1 MMDKPARSKNK
12 FLMFLPKPASAN
24 IFQNH
29 TFSPTKDKRSEFNQ
43 TKLKTHIGKGFS
55 GPIISIIPADARR
68 NTKNSSF
75 EAQQEPTSPKVSCIG
90 QIKHKK
96 KVIKNEKHASPPK
109 DFKPVQPKKKVSKIR
124 SLFSS
129 KTPTGRRSD
138 DSDGKSELSDKAPS
152 LSQTR
157 RFSNGRDSLSSFD
170 WMAQVAPVDGDSDEE
185 SEEEEER
192 EIIIPFSAPI
202 LVGGVG
208 GGVVALE
215 PRKEIN
221 LWKRRTMAQPRP
233 LQVDEEKYEN
243 GGDWRRSNEHCFE
256 NGGGWRRSDDMAK
269 VNACMEDDVAKLN
282 EVANWNKDTLPSI
295 IAAKDGKES
304 WVSKIIV
311 GATDSGFEK

>member
-24 IFQNH
+24 TFQNH
-29 TFSPTKDKRSEFNQ
+29 TFSPTKDKRSEFHQ

-68 NTKNSSF
+68 NTKKNSSF
-75 EAQQEPTSPKVSCIG
+75 EAQQEPTSPKVSCMG

-109 DFKPVQPKKKVSKIR
+109 DFKPVEPKKKVSKIR

-129 KTPTGRRSD
+129 KTPTGRKSD
-138 DSDGKSELSDKAPS
+138 DSDGKSDLSDKAPS
-152 LSQTR
+152 LSQTT
-157 RFSNGRDSLSSFD
+157 RFSNGRDSLSSLD

-185 SEEEEER
+185 SEEEEEER

-202 LVGGVG
+202 LVGGGG

-221 LWKRRTMAQPRP
+221 LWKRRTIAQPMP
-233 LQVDEEKYEN
+233 LQVN
-243 GGDWRRSNEHCFE
+243 
-256 NGGGWRRSDDMAK
+256 
-269 VNACMEDDVAKLN
+269 
-282 EVANWNKDTLPSI
+282 TL
-295 IAAKDGKES
+295 
-304 WVSKIIV
+304 
-311 GATDSGFEK
+311 F